1 MKNFV
6 YVGLCLVLLSFV
18 SCATVDY
25 SVVNPDAN
33 VASARKVAVFPFIV
47 EVNDYAAFRV
57 SGAREEAS
65 SLVTSIFVKELA
77 RKTRYEIISP
87 EKADI
92 ILSID
97 KPKMDWI
104 NKGFFGDVYEKRVLT
119 TERLRALGS
128 QLNADAILVGKITEF
143 ARFQQN
149 GSRWTGVGLEIKMV
163 DVKSGELLWEA
174 RDKIKQVS
182 TITHGNTSLE
192 ANMASYPVVAGGVDK
207 EPKYRTGQGYCYAK
221 PGDFPYHISYKKP
234 TQKVCRNIIST
245 LPRY

>member
-33 VASARKVAVFPFIV
+33 VASARKVAIFPFIV

-87 EKADI
+87 EKVDI
-92 ILSID
+92 TLSID
-97 KPKMDWI
+97 KAKMDWV
-104 NKGFFGDVYEKRVLT
+104 NTGFFGDVYEKRVLT
-119 TERLRALGS
+119 PERLRELGS
-128 QLNADAILVGKITEF
+128 QLNADAILVGKITDF
-143 ARFQQN
+143 ARYQQD
-149 GSRWTGVGLEIKMV
+149 GALWTGVGLTIKMV
-163 DVKSGELLWEA
+163 DVKNGELLWEA
-174 RDKIKQVS
+174 RDKITQVS
-182 TITHGNTSLE
+182 TTTHAHSTLE
-192 ANMASYPVVAGGVDK
+192 ANSAKYPIVAGGVDK
-207 EPKYRTGQGYCYAK
+207 EPKYRTGQGFFYGR
-221 PGDFPYHISYKKP
+221 PGDFPYHIDYKVSAL
-234 TQKVCRNIIST
+234 KVCKNIIST